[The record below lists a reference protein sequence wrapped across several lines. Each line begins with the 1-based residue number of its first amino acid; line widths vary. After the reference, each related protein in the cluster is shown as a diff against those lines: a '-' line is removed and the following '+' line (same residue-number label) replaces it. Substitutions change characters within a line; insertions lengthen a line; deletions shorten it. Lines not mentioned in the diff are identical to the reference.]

1 MRQFLAE
8 PFPFKGRFLLAA
20 LSIATLAGPLLGTL
34 VDAPQLRAQSQAN
47 DAPLPSFE
55 VASIRMNKSRF
66 PLPGAHLFGD
76 RFNATTTARGL
87 IVMAYGCHS
96 NDQISG
102 GPDWIK
108 SEIFNVDAKVED
120 PLFFSEW
127 KKLSFDQQWE
137 QAVLMLRPLLA
148 DRFQLKIRHETK
160 DLPIYALVLAKNGPK
175 LAEDRTNQQWG
186 LRALG
191 PGKRKA
197 TALPLSIFVEMLS
210 SLPEL
215 GGRIV
220 LDKTGLQG
228 RYNFTLQW
236 APETLATSG
245 RPVH

>member
-108 SEIFNVDAKVED
+108 SEILTSTRRLKIPYFLANGKN
-120 PLFFSEW
+120 FRSINNGS
-127 KKLSFDQQWE
+127 KLS
-137 QAVLMLRPLLA
+137 
-148 DRFQLKIRHETK
+148 
-160 DLPIYALVLAKNGPK
+160 
-175 LAEDRTNQQWG
+175 
-186 LRALG
+186 
-191 PGKRKA
+191 
-197 TALPLSIFVEMLS
+197 
-210 SLPEL
+210 
-215 GGRIV
+215 
-220 LDKTGLQG
+220 
-228 RYNFTLQW
+228 
-236 APETLATSG
+236 
-245 RPVH
+245 